1 MSVKVVSP
9 TESGQPQLPM
19 SLRPHTGRSPLRP
32 SVSSAPP
39 VPGCVEPRKP
49 RRRPVDAG
57 QPELPMTPEPAAAP
71 VAGTEPAERR
81 AEPSRPAAEPAVAE
95 PELPSRPPELPLE
108 APAAAASVPEQPRPA
123 AEPAEPELP
132 MLLRP
137 PAAAPV
143 AEADLQLSLR
153 EPAAVEPAPRS
164 AAAPEL
170 PSRPPAAGAEPSPLL
185 AVESA
190 EPELPML
197 LRPPAAAPVAEAD
210 MQLSL
215 REPAAVEPVLG
226 SAAEPELPT
235 PVREPAAVEPA
246 PRSAAEPELPSR
258 PPTVGAEP
266 SPLPAVESA
275 EPELPMLLRPP
286 AAAPVAEPELPPHPP
301 ATEREQS
308 QLPMSLRPP
317 APPVA
322 AGLLAQARR
331 QLAEAE
337 RETDPVERFVGAYLA
352 ALRGAAAV
360 LAARGRP
367 HRGRARPA
375 STWLLLDSVAPELRE
390 WSAFFASNSAARA
403 AAQAG
408 ITGKVSAESA
418 AGLVRAATPFLEL
431 VRRLVHGLPITGEA
445 HVA

>member
-49 RRRPVDAG
+49 RRRSVDAG
-57 QPELPMTPEPAAAP
+57 QPELPMTPEPVRPPAAP
-71 VAGTEPAERR
+71 VAGAEAAEPRI
-81 AEPSRPAAEPAVAE
+81 EPSRPAAA
-95 PELPSRPPELPLE
+95 PELPRLPAAGAEARLPDSDLPAGAGSAPEQPRSTESRPSATGSAKPELSMSVRQ
-108 APAAAASVPEQPRPA
+108 PAAAAEPSSRP
-123 AEPAEPELP
+123 
-132 MLLRP
+132 
-137 PAAAPV
+137 
-143 AEADLQLSLR
+143 
-153 EPAAVEPAPRS
+153 

-170 PSRPPAAGAEPSPLL
+170 P
-185 AVESA
+185 
-190 EPELPML
+190 
-197 LRPPAAAPVAEAD
+197 LRPPAAD
-210 MQLSL
+210 
-215 REPAAVEPVLG
+215 G
-226 SAAEPELPT
+226 D
-235 PVREPAAVEPA
+235 
-246 PRSAAEPELPSR
+246 
-258 PPTVGAEP
+258 
-266 SPLPAVESA
+266 
-275 EPELPMLLRPP
+275 
-286 AAAPVAEPELPPHPP
+286 
-301 ATEREQS
+301 REQS

-331 QLAEAE
+331 GLAEAE
-337 RETDPVERFVGAYLA
+337 RETDSVERFVGAYLA

-375 STWLLLDSVAPELRE
+375 STWVLLDSVAPELRE

-408 ITGKVSAESA
+408 ITGKVTAESA
-418 AGLVRAATPFLEL
+418 DGLVHAATPFLEL

>member
-39 VPGCVEPRKP
+39 VPGCAEPRKP

-57 QPELPMTPEPAAAP
+57 QPELPM
-71 VAGTEPAERR
+71 R
-81 AEPSRPAAEPAVAE
+81 SRPVDE
-95 PELPSRPPELPLE
+95 PELPLE
-108 APAAAASVPEQPRPA
+108 PPTAAVSVPEQPRPSESPRLPAVA
-123 AEPAEPELP
+123 APQPPEPPRSVAEPELP
-132 MLLRP
+132 VRP
-137 PAAAPV
+137 PAAAARTV
-143 AEADLQLSLR
+143 
-153 EPAAVEPAPRS
+153 
-164 AAAPEL
+164 
-170 PSRPPAAGAEPSPLL
+170 
-185 AVESA
+185 
-190 EPELPML
+190 
-197 LRPPAAAPVAEAD
+197 
-210 MQLSL
+210 
-215 REPAAVEPVLG
+215 
-226 SAAEPELPT
+226 AAEPELP
-235 PVREPAAVEPA
+235 
-246 PRSAAEPELPSR
+246 LR
-258 PPTVGAEP
+258 PPTADGD
-266 SPLPAVESA
+266 
-275 EPELPMLLRPP
+275 
-286 AAAPVAEPELPPHPP
+286 
-301 ATEREQS
+301 REQS

-331 QLAEAE
+331 GLAEAE

-375 STWLLLDSVAPELRE
+375 STWVLLDSVAPELRE
-390 WSAFFASNSAARA
+390 WSAFFAGNSAARA

>member
-57 QPELPMTPEPAAAP
+57 QPELPMTPEPAAEPMRPPAAP
-71 VAGTEPAERR
+71 VAGAEAAEPRT
-81 AEPSRPAAEPAVAE
+81 EPSRSVAEPQLPMPSHQPVTAVEPSSRPVAEPAVAG
-95 PELPSRPPELPLE
+95 
-108 APAAAASVPEQPRPA
+108 
-123 AEPAEPELP
+123 PELP
-132 MLLRP
+132 MPLRP
-137 PAAAPV
+137 PAAGSTEPEQPMPLHEPVAAAEPSSRPV
-143 AEADLQLSLR
+143 AE
-153 EPAAVEPAPRS
+153 PAV
-164 AAAPEL
+164 
-170 PSRPPAAGAEPSPLL
+170 AG
-185 AVESA
+185 
-190 EPELPML
+190 PELPMP
-197 LRPPAAAPVAEAD
+197 LRPPAVD
-210 MQLSL
+210 
-215 REPAAVEPVLG
+215 G
-226 SAAEPELPT
+226 D
-235 PVREPAAVEPA
+235 
-246 PRSAAEPELPSR
+246 
-258 PPTVGAEP
+258 
-266 SPLPAVESA
+266 
-275 EPELPMLLRPP
+275 
-286 AAAPVAEPELPPHPP
+286 
-301 ATEREQS
+301 REQS

-331 QLAEAE
+331 GLAEAE

-375 STWLLLDSVAPELRE
+375 STWVLLDSVAPELRE

-408 ITGKVSAESA
+408 ITGKVTADSAD
-418 AGLVRAATPFLEL
+418 GLVRAATPFLEL